1 LKINIITLG
10 CSKNIVDSE
19 HIAGHLRK
27 AGFEIFFDGQ
37 PSHSSNQTILP
48 DRQGAALSTAE
59 INQLAKKQS
68 SNHFD
73 IVIVN
78 TCGFIGDAKEESI
91 NVLLEQIALKQR
103 SRKKSRL
110 IAVGCLIQRYEKEL
124 REELPEIDAF
134 YGVHQWGELVRS
146 LEAEYHDCLEAE
158 RIQST
163 PKHYAYLKI
172 SEGCNRTCS
181 YCAIPLIRGKHVSRP
196 IDDIVDEAKRMV
208 ANGVKELIIIAQDTT
223 YYGLDL
229 YGKRMLGTLLERLA
243 TEVSLPPTHHSS
255 LITHH
260 SSLITHHSSLPW
272 IRLHYTYPSSFPL
285 DAIDVI
291 RRHPNICNYIDIPL
305 QHINT
310 RILTSMQRG
319 IDREGTLR
327 LLDHFRRELP
337 DVAVRTTLIVGY
349 PGETREEFEELKEF
363 VRTARFDR
371 MGCFAYSP
379 EEGTAA
385 YDLPDDVPQEEKERR
400 VAELMELQEQIS
412 LEKNL
417 ARVGHTYD
425 VLIDRMEG
433 DYLVGRTQYD
443 SPEVDDEVLIPIEN
457 LKLKIE
463 NSACANDNSQFSI
476 LLPGSNGDTACDRSG
491 ANSQFTKVRITAA
504 ETHDLYGELV

>member
-1 LKINIITLG
+1 MKINIITLG

-27 AGFEIFFDGQ
+27 AGFKLFFDK
-37 PSHSSNQTILP
+37 SRN
-48 DRQGAALSTAE
+48 DC
-59 INQLAKKQS
+59 
-68 SNHFD
+68 D

-91 NVLLEQIALKQR
+91 NVLLEQIAVKKR
-103 SRKKSRL
+103 SRKPRRL

-146 LEAEYHDCLEAE
+146 LEAEYHDILESE
-158 RIQST
+158 RMQST

-196 IDDIVDEAKRMV
+196 IEDILDEAKRMV
-208 ANGVKELIIIAQDTT
+208 AEGVKEIIVIAQDTT

-229 YGKRMLGTLLERLA
+229 YHRRALGELLERLA
-243 TEVSLPPTHHSS
+243 TESGAE
-255 LITHH
+255 
-260 SSLITHHSSLPW
+260 W

-285 DAIDVI
+285 DAIEAI
-291 RRHPNICNYIDIPL
+291 RKHKNICNYIDIPL

-310 RILTSMQRG
+310 RILDSMQRG
-319 IDREGTLR
+319 IDREGTLQ
-327 LLDHFRRELP
+327 LLATMREQLP
-337 DVAVRTTLIVGY
+337 DVAIRTTLIVGY

-363 VRTARFDR
+363 VRTAQFDR

-385 YDLPDDVPQEEKERR
+385 YDLPDDVSEEEKLRRVDELMSLQEE
-400 VAELMELQEQIS
+400 IS
-412 LEKNL
+412 LIKNR
-417 ARVGHTYD
+417 ARVGKTYRCL
-425 VLIDRMEG
+425 VDRIEG
-433 DYLVGRTQYD
+433 GNIVARTEYD
-443 SPEVDDEVLIPIEN
+443 SPEVDDEVIVKDNGKVSPGDFIQV
-457 LKLKIE
+457 KI
-463 NSACANDNSQFSI
+463 
-476 LLPGSNGDTACDRSG
+476 
-491 ANSQFTKVRITAA
+491 VAA
-504 ETHDLYGELV
+504 EEHDIYGEIVTP

>member
-1 LKINIITLG
+1 MKINIITLG

-27 AGFEIFFDGQ
+27 AGFKLFFDK
-37 PSHSSNQTILP
+37 SRN
-48 DRQGAALSTAE
+48 DC
-59 INQLAKKQS
+59 
-68 SNHFD
+68 D

-91 NVLLEQIALKQR
+91 NVLLEQIAVKKR
-103 SRKKSRL
+103 SRKPRRL

-146 LEAEYHDCLEAE
+146 LEAEYHDILESE
-158 RIQST
+158 RMQST

-196 IDDIVDEAKRMV
+196 IEDILDEAKRMV
-208 ANGVKELIIIAQDTT
+208 AEGVKEIIVIAQDTT

-229 YGKRMLGTLLERLA
+229 YHRRALGELLERLA
-243 TEVSLPPTHHSS
+243 TESGAE
-255 LITHH
+255 
-260 SSLITHHSSLPW
+260 W

-285 DAIDVI
+285 DAIEAI
-291 RRHPNICNYIDIPL
+291 RKHKNICNYIDIPL

-310 RILTSMQRG
+310 RILDSMQRG
-319 IDREGTLR
+319 IDREGTLQ
-327 LLDHFRRELP
+327 LLATMREQLP
-337 DVAVRTTLIVGY
+337 DVAIRTTLIVGY

-363 VRTARFDR
+363 VRTAQFDR

-385 YDLPDDVPQEEKERR
+385 YDLPDDVSEEEKLRRVDELMSLQEE
-400 VAELMELQEQIS
+400 IS
-412 LEKNL
+412 LIKNR
-417 ARVGHTYD
+417 ARVGKTYRCL
-425 VLIDRMEG
+425 VDRIEG
-433 DYLVGRTQYD
+433 GSVVARTEYD
-443 SPEVDDEVLIPIEN
+443 SPEVDDEVIVKDNGKVSPGDFIQV
-457 LKLKIE
+457 KI
-463 NSACANDNSQFSI
+463 
-476 LLPGSNGDTACDRSG
+476 
-491 ANSQFTKVRITAA
+491 VAA
-504 ETHDLYGELV
+504 EEHDIYGEIATT

>member
-1 LKINIITLG
+1 MKINIITLG

-27 AGFEIFFDGQ
+27 AGFKLFFDK
-37 PSHSSNQTILP
+37 SRN
-48 DRQGAALSTAE
+48 DC
-59 INQLAKKQS
+59 
-68 SNHFD
+68 D

-91 NVLLEQIALKQR
+91 NVLLEQIAVKKR
-103 SRKKSRL
+103 SRKPRRL

-146 LEAEYHDCLEAE
+146 LEAEYHDILESE
-158 RIQST
+158 RMQST

-196 IDDIVDEAKRMV
+196 IEDILDEAKRMV
-208 ANGVKELIIIAQDTT
+208 AEGVKEIIVIAQDTT

-229 YGKRMLGTLLERLA
+229 YHRRALGELLERLA
-243 TEVSLPPTHHSS
+243 TESGAE
-255 LITHH
+255 
-260 SSLITHHSSLPW
+260 W

-285 DAIDVI
+285 DAIEAI
-291 RRHPNICNYIDIPL
+291 RKHKNICNYIDIPL

-310 RILTSMQRG
+310 RILDSMQRG
-319 IDREGTLR
+319 IDREGTLQ
-327 LLDHFRRELP
+327 LLATMREQLP
-337 DVAVRTTLIVGY
+337 DVAIRTTLIVGY

-363 VRTARFDR
+363 VRTSQFDR

-385 YDLPDDVPQEEKERR
+385 YDLPDDVSEEEKLRRVDELMSLQEE
-400 VAELMELQEQIS
+400 IS
-412 LEKNL
+412 LIKNR
-417 ARVGHTYD
+417 ARVGKTYRCL
-425 VLIDRMEG
+425 VDRIEG
-433 DYLVGRTQYD
+433 GSVVARTEYD
-443 SPEVDDEVLIPIEN
+443 SPEVDDEVIVKDNGKVSPGDFIQV
-457 LKLKIE
+457 KI
-463 NSACANDNSQFSI
+463 
-476 LLPGSNGDTACDRSG
+476 
-491 ANSQFTKVRITAA
+491 VAA
-504 ETHDLYGELV
+504 EEHDIYGEIATP